1 MMFVLCAAAATALTF
16 SSCGKHERQNPF
28 MKAYDNKY
36 QIPPFEEIQISDYE
50 PAFEAGIAEANA
62 AIDSIVNNPEAPTLP
77 TPSCR
82 LTASRPRSSA

>member
-1 MMFVLCAAAATALTF
+1 MKTMMFVLCAAAATALTF

-62 AIDSIVNNPEAPTLP
+62 AIDSIVNNPRGTHVCQHHPA
-77 TPSCR
+77 
-82 LTASRPRSSA
+82 A